1 MSDVSEEK
9 SRDDK
14 PVQDQPVE
22 TGQSDEPR
30 LSPALI
36 ATLIAVPV
44 MVIAGFI
51 AFAALKYSGDEPAPS
66 PVESYATGGP
76 GAELCADF
84 IEKLPAQLGEFNDK
98 TIDDTTVR
106 WRKADSDP
114 IVLRCGVQRPADF
127 APTSSL
133 QVINPIQWFLTDTVD
148 GVGQAY
154 VSVDHRP
161 YIAMWLPAGAGNAP
175 ITDVSGLI
183 AEHLKASPL
192 DFGN

>member
-1 MSDVSEEK
+1 MSDAPDENL
-9 SRDDK
+9 RDPK
-14 PVQDQPVE
+14 PAD
-22 TGQSDEPR
+22 TDASGDPR

-51 AFAALKYSGDEPAPS
+51 AFAALKYSGDDPAPS
-66 PVESYATGGP
+66 PIESYATGGP
-76 GAELCADF
+76 GAEQCGDF
-84 IEKLPAQLGEFNDK
+84 VEKLPAELGDFNDK

-161 YIAMWLPAGAGNAP
+161 YIAVWLPTGAGNAP
-175 ITDVSGLI
+175 ITDISALI
-183 AEHLKASPL
+183 AENLTPSPL